1 MRAGTGSGKSRWKN
15 PYQKMS
21 AIETQDFQRRI
32 QTLLRLKFPYESSFA
47 LLQLRHWLFC
57 FDGGFKVQILHG
69 TWSLCVHRCNIRC
82 IICLIIA
89 SFAFFGENKK
99 RQ

>member
-47 LLQLRHWLFC
+47 LLQLGHWLFC
-57 FDGGFKVQILHG
+57 FAKVLSRGDISHLSRYG
-69 TWSLCVHRCNIRC
+69 L
-82 IICLIIA
+82 
-89 SFAFFGENKK
+89 
-99 RQ
+99 